1 MSPATENAAVVSD
14 AEPPLFSYAIA
25 TGLGAGYLKPAP
37 GTWGSLVG
45 LIVAVI
51 SHPFTW
57 FLVFGRGLI
66 LGIGKDA
73 PLLSGSLGMLVLL
86 VPSVAVW
93 LVLGYLGVQ
102 TSSQVAAYSGV
113 KDPQYVVIDEIS
125 GVQLALILGLFPVT
139 APTTF
144 LSAADAQT
152 FALYTGMSI
161 VNWKYLL
168 AGFLLFR
175 LFDISKPFP
184 CRRLEKLP
192 GGWGIMADDWMAG
205 FYAAV
210 CLRLILHFHLLN
222 F

>member
-1 MSPATENAAVVSD
+1 MSPADENVAA
-14 AEPPLFSYAIA
+14 AEVPPPLFSYAVA
-25 TGLGAGYLKPAP
+25 TALGTGYLKPAP

-45 LIVAVI
+45 LIVAVV

-57 FLVFGRGLI
+57 FLVFGKGLV

-73 PLLSGSLGMLVLL
+73 PLLSGPLGMLVLL

-93 LVLGYLGVQ
+93 LILAYLGMQ
-102 TSSQVAAYSGV
+102 SGTQVAAYAGV
-113 KDPQYVVIDEIS
+113 KDPQYVVIDEVS
-125 GVQLALILGLFPVT
+125 GVHLSLILGLMPIT
-139 APTTF
+139 APHTF
-144 LSAADAQT
+144 LNVADAQA

-168 AGFLLFR
+168 AGFVLFR
-175 LFDISKPFP
+175 LFDITKPFP

-205 FYAAV
+205 VYAAA
-210 CLRLILHFHLLN
+210 CLRLALYFHLLN

>member
-1 MSPATENAAVVSD
+1 MSPASENVIASE

-73 PLLSGSLGMLVLL
+73 PLPSGSLGMLVLL

-93 LVLGYLGVQ
+93 LVLAYLGVQ
-102 TSSQVAAYSGV
+102 TSSQVSAYSGV

-144 LSAADAQT
+144 LSAADAEA

-168 AGFLLFR
+168 TGFVLFR
-175 LFDISKPFP
+175 LFDITKPFP
-184 CRRLEKLP
+184 CRRLEKLS

-205 FYAAV
+205 IYAAV